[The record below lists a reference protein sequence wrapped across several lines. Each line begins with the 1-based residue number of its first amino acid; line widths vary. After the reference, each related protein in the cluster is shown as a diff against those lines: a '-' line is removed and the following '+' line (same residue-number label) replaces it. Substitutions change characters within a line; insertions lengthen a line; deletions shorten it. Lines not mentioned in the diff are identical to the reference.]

1 MLKLIL
7 LAFLLLPSLSLAA
20 SFDCTKASTPT
31 EKLICNN
38 DGLSHMDEL
47 MQMLYSRA
55 LKQTGEKE
63 LLKNMQL
70 EWLMER
76 DQACNGWALKVCEM
90 TYLDG
95 YRQLSSFY
103 HQSVKGPL
111 LDGMALPPE
120 AELSMNEQASMFNP
134 DQVGIYDEDSR
145 PWLQKQVVN
154 VKNGLVVS
162 LNSAIVN
169 ETPYL
174 LYVVWYDD
182 SKEYRIFEY
191 NLLTRNSYHVDTM
204 KKWNAWISMQAN
216 LFTVVDGTLYYPQQG
231 DFQMVPL
238 EQQALMA
245 YRVGSRQ
252 AAKAVTG
259 SVLLPSQQTLA
270 FAFFAASQDG
280 RWLATVNDYL
290 RWPKVTIFSNIKEL
304 YDYYQAHP
312 GDSND
317 RYIYVYDRL
326 RKRGYQ
332 LDFEQWEYQKGW
344 AFGGLAFHSHLPVL
358 FFDNHGPMAC
368 IWTYDLEEKTLVK
381 IVPQHEAKL
390 PRPFIYKGQDYV
402 AFVISDEGKEKDSSI
417 HLAAGK
423 VGLE

>member
-1 MLKLIL
+1 MMKLIL
-7 LAFLLLPSLSLAA
+7 LAFCLLPSLCLAA
-20 SFDCTKASTPT
+20 SFDCSKASTPT
-31 EKLICNN
+31 EKLICTN
-38 DGLSHMDEL
+38 DGLSHMDDL

-76 DQACNGWALKVCEM
+76 DLDCNGGALKYCEL

-111 LDGMALPPE
+111 LDGMALPPG

-145 PWLQKQVVN
+145 PWLQKQILN
-154 VKNGLVVS
+154 VKNGIVVS
-162 LNSAIVN
+162 LNSAVVN

-174 LYVVWYDD
+174 LYVVRYNEG
-182 SKEYRIFEY
+182 KEYRIFEY
-191 NLLTRNSYHVDTM
+191 NLLTRQSFLIETLE
-204 KKWNAWISMQAN
+204 KWAAWIPMQPN
-216 LFTVVDGTLYYPQQG
+216 LFTIVDGTLYYPQQG
-231 DFQMVPL
+231 NYQKVSL
-238 EQQALMA
+238 ELQALMA
-245 YRVGSRQ
+245 YRVGSGQ
-252 AAKAVTG
+252 AAQAVSG
-259 SVLLPSQQTLA
+259 STLLPVAKTLA
-270 FAFFAASQDG
+270 FDFFAASQDG
-280 RWLATVNDYL
+280 RWLATVDDYL
-290 RWPKVTIFSNIKEL
+290 RYSHMSLYSNIQEL
-304 YDYYQAHP
+304 HAYYQEHP
-312 GDSND
+312 DNAEE
-317 RYIYVYDRL
+317 RFIYVYDRL
-326 RKRGYQ
+326 RKRGYS
-332 LDFEQWEYQKGW
+332 LDFERWDYRYLW
-344 AFGGLAFHSHLPVL
+344 AIGGLAFHPTLPVL
-358 FFDNHGPMAC
+358 YFDNHGPMAC

-390 PRPFIYKGQDYV
+390 PRPFIYQGQDYV
-402 AFVISDEGKEKDSSI
+402 AFVISDEDKKKDSSI